1 MDLSTGEDSVGN
13 YSHYKKAF
21 ININCKPKLR
31 NILIMQ
37 KKLLSLAIASALALP
52 GAAMADIKN
61 VEVYGKFHASW
72 DYVDNDATGD
82 DTDDNT
88 GAFRNSRLGFKGEE
102 KISGDLKGIWQ
113 IETELD
119 TGDNEMQ
126 FRNTFVG
133 LKGDKWGTFLFGKH
147 DTPYKMATAN
157 LDIFSDTIADYNNII
172 GAHIAPAKEAYTT
185 EMVKGKDSYAK
196 VKNGNVNGTP
206 GSGANDGTVTSS
218 FNKRAPQTVAYL
230 TPDFSGF
237 QAAIARVSFQN
248 DEKKAAEDN
257 KEAWSAMAKFDKKD
271 NPFFASLAYELY
283 KGGIQSPPGD
293 VTENLDA
300 WKIGLGYKI
309 GNSKIGFIYEDIEQD
324 GISPIAKAASRDA
337 FGLNFSHDFGM
348 NTVKVSYLKAN
359 DSDAAGSDDG
369 ADNWS
374 IGLDHNFSK
383 RTKIYG
389 IYTRMENDSNANY
402 GLYNGQASAGGSF
415 YTGGAKGSDNTAGR
429 DISAISFG
437 IVHSF

>member
-1 MDLSTGEDSVGN
+1 
-13 YSHYKKAF
+13 
-21 ININCKPKLR
+21 
-31 NILIMQ
+31 MQ

-119 TGDNEMQ
+119 THHNQMQ

-133 LKGDKWGTFLFGKH
+133 LKGDKWGTFFFGKH

-172 GAHIAPAKEAYTT
+172 GAHIAPGAVA
-185 EMVKGKDSYAK
+185 DSDS
-196 VKNGNVNGTP
+196 GTP
-206 GSGANDGTVTSS
+206 GSGGNVGTIASN
-218 FNKRAPQTVAYL
+218 FNERADQAAVYL

-237 QAAIARVSFQN
+237 QAGIARVSFQN
-248 DEKKAAEDN
+248 DETAAGADN
-257 KEAWSAMAKFDKKD
+257 AEAWSGMAKFDKTD

-283 KGGIQSPPGD
+283 KGGIQNPPGD
-293 VTENLDA
+293 ATENLDA

-309 GNSKIGFIYEDIEQD
+309 GNSKIGFVYEDIEQD
-324 GISPIAKAASRDA
+324 GTTDAAKAASRDA

-348 NTVKVSYLKAN
+348 NTVKVAYLKAN

-415 YTGGAKGSDNTAGR
+415 YTGGRKGAANTSGR